1 MEEINITISARL
13 KAIRKENKMTQREFA
28 DKFKISQSSYCG
40 YENGSTVPTL
50 FFLIQVAQ
58 EFNISMDYLTGLSES
73 KKGLQADED
82 YQYFV
87 DLINKESVD
96 TLVVGLPY
104 NMMGEEQEI
113 AHKAREFGNKLA
125 ELSGCKL
132 VFVDERMTSVVAED
146 ILRQKYRDWRDRKK
160 NLDKYSAM
168 VILQDYL
175 DTL

>member
-1 MEEINITISARL
+1 MKAMGIDYGEARIGIALSDLL
-13 KAIRKENKMTQREFA
+13 KMLASPYDIYFNKHT
-28 DKFKISQSSYCG
+28 D
-40 YENGSTVPTL
+40 
-50 FFLIQVAQ
+50 
-58 EFNISMDYLTGLSES
+58 D
-73 KKGLQADED
+73 D
-82 YQYFV
+82 YQYFI
-87 DLINKESVD
+87 DLIKNESVD

-146 ILRQKYRDWRDRKK
+146 ILKQKYRDWRDRKK

>member
-1 MEEINITISARL
+1 MKAMGIDYGEARIGIALSDLL
-13 KAIRKENKMTQREFA
+13 KMLASPYDIYHNNH
-28 DKFKISQSSYCG
+28 S
-40 YENGSTVPTL
+40 
-50 FFLIQVAQ
+50 
-58 EFNISMDYLTGLSES
+58 
-73 KKGLQADED
+73 DED

-87 DLINKESVD
+87 DLIKRESVD

-104 NMMGEEQEI
+104 NMQGEEQEI
-113 AHKAREFGNKLA
+113 ACKARAFGNKLA